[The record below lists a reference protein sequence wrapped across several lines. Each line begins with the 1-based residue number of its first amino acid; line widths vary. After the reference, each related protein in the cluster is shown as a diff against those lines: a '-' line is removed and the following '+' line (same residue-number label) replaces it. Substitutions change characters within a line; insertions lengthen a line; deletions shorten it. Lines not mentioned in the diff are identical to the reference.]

1 MKALSKPYQPPPIVL
16 PPASA
21 EGTESYPIFV
31 TCPISAIEDITTWP
45 VLSSELNASGQSSLG
60 EERTAS
66 LASSLNYTEQAD
78 NQGINWIDGTLHSD
92 QAINV
97 SNEP

>member
-1 MKALSKPYQPPPIVL
+1 MLA
-16 PPASA
+16 PASA
-21 EGTESYPIFV
+21 GGTESSPIFV
-31 TCPISAIEDITTWP
+31 TCLMSATEDITTWP
-45 VLSSELNASGQSSLG
+45 ILSSELNASGQSSLG

-78 NQGINWIDGTLHSD
+78 NQGTNWIDGTLHSD
-92 QAINV
+92 QALNV

>member
-1 MKALSKPYQPPPIVL
+1 MKALSEPYKPPPIVL

-21 EGTESYPIFV
+21 EGTESSPVFV

-45 VLSSELNASGQSSLG
+45 TLSSELNASGQSSLG

-66 LASSLNYTEQAD
+66 LALSLNYTEQAD

-92 QAINV
+92 QALNV